1 MARERRSYSREF
13 KEEAVR
19 LVTVKGMSVAE
30 AARSL
35 GIHENLLRSWK
46 QALAKEE
53 KGEGEAFPGNGNRPA
68 LEAEVQRLKA
78 ENRRLQM
85 ERDLL
90 KKATAFFAREAT

>member
-1 MARERRSYSREF
+1 MARERRSYTREF
-13 KEEAVR
+13 KVEAVR

-35 GIHENLLRSWK
+35 GIGENLLRNWK
-46 QALAKEE
+46 QALEKED
-53 KGEGEAFPGNGNRPA
+53 KGEQQAFPGNGNRPA
-68 LEAEVQRLKA
+68 LEAEIHRLRA
-78 ENRRLQM
+78 ENRRLQL